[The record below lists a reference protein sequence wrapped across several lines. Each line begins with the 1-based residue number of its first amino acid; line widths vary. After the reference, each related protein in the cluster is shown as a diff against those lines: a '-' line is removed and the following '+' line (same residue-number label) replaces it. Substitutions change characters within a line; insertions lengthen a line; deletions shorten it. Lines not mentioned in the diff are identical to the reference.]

1 MSDADLELRPV
12 DFITVGTVGPRGKRV
27 FHLQAAKLDQL
38 VTLTLE
44 KVQVSAMA
52 EAIKELLQD
61 LAERYPSMADEPEV
75 NLREWDTELRDPI
88 ESRFRVAQIGLG
100 YDEASDLIVLVTQE
114 LLSEADQEF
123 HEPRVLR
130 FWATRTQMRVLALYA
145 ERVVSRGRPDPQHN
159 GRIHYY
165 WT

>member
-12 DFITVGTVGPRGKRV
+12 DFITVGTVGPRGQRV
-27 FHLQAAKLDQL
+27 FHLQAAKADQL

-52 EAIKELLQD
+52 EAIKELLEDLSERFPD
-61 LAERYPSMADEPEV
+61 LAEESEV
-75 NLREWDTELRDPI
+75 NLRDWDTELRDPI
-88 ESRFRVAQIGLG
+88 DSQFRVAQIGLG
-100 YDEASDLIVLVTQE
+100 YDEASDMIVLVTQE
-114 LLSEADQEF
+114 LLSEQDQEF
-123 HEPRVLR
+123 NEPRVLR
-130 FWATRTQMRVLALYA
+130 IWASRDQMRVLAVYA